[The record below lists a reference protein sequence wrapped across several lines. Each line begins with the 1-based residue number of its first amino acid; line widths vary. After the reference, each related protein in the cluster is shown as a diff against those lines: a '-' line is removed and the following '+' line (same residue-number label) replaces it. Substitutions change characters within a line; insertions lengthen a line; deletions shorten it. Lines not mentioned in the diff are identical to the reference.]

1 MKATEIE
8 WIGNKNL
15 PTEVDLPD
23 DYNVFEIYDWLVD
36 KYHCDIDSY
45 CILCKNGSVN
55 VIMIEET

>member
-1 MKATEIE
+1 MKAINIE

-23 DYNVFEIYDWLVD
+23 DYNVFEIGEWLIE

-45 CILCKNGSVN
+45 CVLCKNGSVN
-55 VIMIEET
+55 VIMVESL